1 LYYDIL
7 TFWSKCNLVK
17 ARLVSC
23 FDPSL
28 LFENYKKEYISFL
41 VAHTANI
48 TTFFLGI
55 ARL

>member
-41 VAHTANI
+41 VAQTANI